1 MVAIDGP
8 SGGVEM
14 KRQFERLLLT
24 IVALSCIAAASCGA
38 YGGEYQVGY
47 GYTGG
52 NYYDDVFY
60 TPPIDR
66 GAGFYGYPY

>member
-1 MVAIDGP
+1 MRR
-8 SGGVEM
+8 SL
-14 KRQFERLLLT
+14 ERALLFC
-24 IVALSCIAAASCGA
+24 IALSCLATLSCGA
-38 YGGEYQVGY
+38 YGGEVRVGY